1 MAATGSLNRSA
12 ELRQQLR
19 QLVTPRVASLCRVE
33 GSGVSASS
41 SRQSA
46 LDYRAFALM
55 HEPPQRVRRLARR
68 LIEEH
73 ALEIGDE
80 AGLDEF
86 CRGLCETLAEVYENA
101 ASEN

>member
-1 MAATGSLNRSA
+1 
-12 ELRQQLR
+12 
-19 QLVTPRVASLCRVE
+19 
-33 GSGVSASS
+33 
-41 SRQSA
+41 
-46 LDYRAFALM
+46 M

-73 ALEIGDE
+73 ELEIGDE

-86 CRGLCETLAEVYENA
+86 CRDLCETLAEVYENA

>member
-1 MAATGSLNRSA
+1 MR
-12 ELRQQLR
+12 
-19 QLVTPRVASLCRVE
+19 
-33 GSGVSASS
+33 
-41 SRQSA
+41 
-46 LDYRAFALM
+46 
-55 HEPPQRVRRLARR
+55 EPPQRVRRLARR

-73 ALEIGDE
+73 ELEIGDE